1 MVKLTRV
8 ALIQCAC
15 SDDVEANIAKTERYI
30 REAADNGAHIV
41 CLQEIFNT
49 LYFPQEVDV
58 KQYELAEALPSP
70 TTERM
75 GQLAG
80 ELGIV
85 VIVPVFE
92 EAQPGV
98 YFNSTVVYDADGAYL
113 GKYRKN
119 HIPDGPQYLEKYYF
133 TPGDLGYPIFNTQ
146 YGKIAVGICWDQWFP
161 EVARIFALQGANII
175 FYPTAIGSEPD
186 RPDYS
191 STEAWQTIIRSHG
204 IANGVFVAAVNR
216 VGVEDA
222 MHFYGHSFISNP
234 FGDFLI
240 EADDNEQIIYADI
253 DYEQIRE
260 LRNLFQFFR
269 DRRVDTYGPLLKRV
283 IDPDHSQ
290 SSR

>member
-1 MVKLTRV
+1 MIKFTRV
-8 ALIQCAC
+8 ALIQLAC
-15 SDDVEANIAKTERYI
+15 SADIEANIAKTEHHI
-30 REAADNGAHIV
+30 RAAAANGAHIV

-49 LYFPQEVDV
+49 LYFPQQVDV
-58 KQYELAEALPSP
+58 TQYQLAEPLPSP

-75 GQLAG
+75 GQLAA

-85 VIVPVFE
+85 LILPVFE

-133 TPGDLGYPIFNTQ
+133 SPGDLGYPIFDTR

-191 STEAWQTIIRSHG
+191 STGAWQTIIRSHG

-222 MHFYGHSFISNP
+222 MRFYGHSFISNP
-234 FGDFLI
+234 FGDFLT
-240 EADDNEQIIYADI
+240 EAGEDEQIIYADL
-253 DYEQIRE
+253 DYDQIRE

-283 IDPDHSQ
+283 IDPDHT
-290 SSR
+290 

>member
-290 SSR
+290 SSC